1 MPDSLVSEY
10 LNLTMKQ
17 INVAF
22 CLIALCCLSFFA
34 SAQKK
39 LDVPKGSNQTQWI
52 VSKFLEKS
60 KDTVRI
66 LGSPKSFP
74 CKYGSAVLFDGTKDG
89 IFTNQMPLA
98 GLEHF
103 TVEAIFRPDDGGKFE
118 QRFFHCGE
126 IQGSRVMMELRST
139 PKGWYFDA
147 FLNAN
152 DSKKTLADS
161 TLLHPSNQWYHVAF
175 VVDKGKL
182 TTYVNGKKELQ
193 ESIPMTPFFTGKTS
207 LGVRQN
213 ELSWFKGAIYKVRIT
228 PKALTPDLFKR
239 K

>member
-1 MPDSLVSEY
+1 MARTKFYFL
-10 LNLTMKQ
+10 LL
-17 INVAF
+17 ILL
-22 CLIALCCLSFFA
+22 CLPLCIH
-34 SAQKK
+34 AQKGK
-39 LDVPKGSNQTQWI
+39 AKSNGKNQTEWI
-52 VSKFLEKS
+52 IRTFLDKNDS
-60 KDTVRI
+60 IKI
-66 LGSPKSFP
+66 LGSPRIISS
-74 CKYGSAVLFDGTKDG
+74 KYGKAVLFDGLKDG

-98 GLEHF
+98 GLEQF

-126 IQGSRVMMELRST
+126 IKGSRVMMELRST

-152 DSKKTLADS
+152 DSKKALADS

-182 TTYVNGKKELQ
+182 TTYINGKKELQ
-193 ESIPMTPFFTGKTS
+193 ENIPMTPFFTGKTS

-213 ELSWFKGAIYKVRIT
+213 ELSWFKGAIYKIRIT
-228 PKALTPDLFKR
+228 PKALTPDLFTR

>member
-1 MPDSLVSEY
+1 MARTRIYSL
-10 LNLTMKQ
+10 LL
-17 INVAF
+17 ILL
-22 CLIALCCLSFFA
+22 CLPLCIQ
-34 SAQKK
+34 AQQGKAK
-39 LDVPKGSNQTQWI
+39 SNGKNQVEWI
-52 VSKFLEKS
+52 VCKFLDKTKDSVRVLGKPRIISSKFGK
-60 KDTVRI
+60 
-66 LGSPKSFP
+66 
-74 CKYGSAVLFDGTKDG
+74 AVLFDGTKDG
-89 IFTNQMPLA
+89 IFINQMPLA
-98 GLEHF
+98 GLEQF
-103 TVEAIFRPDDGGKFE
+103 TVEAIFRPDDGGNFE

-126 IQGSRVMMELRST
+126 IKGSRVMMELRST

-161 TLLHPSNQWYHVAF
+161 TLLHPSNQWYRVAF

-213 ELSWFKGAIYKVRIT
+213 ELSWFKGAIYKIRIT
-228 PKALTPDLFKR
+228 PKALTPDLFTK

>member
-1 MPDSLVSEY
+1 MARTKIYFL
-10 LNLTMKQ
+10 LL
-17 INVAF
+17 ILL
-22 CLIALCCLSFFA
+22 CLPLCIQ
-34 SAQKK
+34 AQKGK
-39 LDVPKGSNQTQWI
+39 AKSSGKNQTEWVVCKFLDKTKDSVRVLGKPRI
-52 VSKFLEKS
+52 ISSKFGK
-60 KDTVRI
+60 
-66 LGSPKSFP
+66 
-74 CKYGSAVLFDGTKDG
+74 AVLFDGTKDG
-89 IFTNQMPLA
+89 IFINQMPLA

-213 ELSWFKGAIYKVRIT
+213 ELSWFKGAIYKIRIT
-228 PKALTPDLFKR
+228 PKALTPDLFTR